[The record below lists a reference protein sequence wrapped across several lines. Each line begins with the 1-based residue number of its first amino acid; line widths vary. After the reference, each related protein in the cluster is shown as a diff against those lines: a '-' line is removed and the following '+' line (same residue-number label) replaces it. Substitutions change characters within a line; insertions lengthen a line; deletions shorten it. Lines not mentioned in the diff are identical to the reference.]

1 MLRLLL
7 TSFLLVIFL
16 AQPAFARID
25 IVPRKIVMD
34 PRDRS
39 AELTVLNLMG
49 QPGTYRVDI
58 VTYQQNLDGTYT
70 TLETPLNP
78 AFNPDQAVRF
88 SPRQF
93 SLPVQGRQKIRL
105 SLRKPANLPEGE
117 YRFHVQVMRLAD
129 ARPTQ
134 SVEPGQGA
142 RLSVQ
147 MNMGVTIPVIVR
159 HGGVEQAAAKISNPR
174 LVTTNTE
181 SERPELQ
188 MTITRQGDTST
199 IGSLEAFWVP
209 ASGEPKSISYIDNMN
224 IFTEINQRQV
234 ALPLN
239 ELPRGSGQ
247 ILVRYIDNSK
257 TASDGRVIDEVAIGM

>member
-1 MLRLLL
+1 MLRSLFTGL
-7 TSFLLVIFL
+7 LLVIFF
-16 AQPAFARID
+16 AQPALARID

-49 QPGTYRVDI
+49 EPGTYRVDI
-58 VTYQQNLDGTYT
+58 VNFQQNTDGTYT
-70 TLETPLNP
+70 TLESPLNQ
-78 AFNPDQAVRF
+78 AFNPEEAVRF

-129 ARPTQ
+129 ARPSQ
-134 SVEPGQGA
+134 AVEPGQGA

-159 HGGVEQAAAKISNPR
+159 HGGVALATAKISNPR

-188 MTITRQGDTST
+188 MTITRQGNAST

-209 ASGEPKSISYIDNMN
+209 ASGEPESISYIDNMN
-224 IFTEINQRQV
+224 IFTEVSQRQV
-234 ALPLN
+234 SLPLKKFPD
-239 ELPRGSGQ
+239 ELLYQ
-247 ILVRYIDNSK
+247 K
-257 TASDGRVIDEVAIGM
+257 TY